1 MWGVN
6 HESCR
11 LLAYICYTLFNCNTQ
26 TSGRG
31 ALDMNFLFFQP
42 GRNETS
48 HKMRKTYILPWNHIL
63 LKSLVWCVLET
74 WYIPEHFW
82 ELTGVGILVAL
93 ISIWASWF
101 YNLTTVLQEISCTTV
116 FILLIQATVINKIRE
131 IYGKTVKADLSLK
144 SRETTFCLL

>member
-6 HESCR
+6 HDSCR

-31 ALDMNFLFFQP
+31 ALDMNFCSSSLAEMKP
-42 GRNETS
+42 AINWE
-48 HKMRKTYILPWNHIL
+48 KTYILPWNHIF
-63 LKSLVWCVLET
+63 LKSLVWYVLET

-82 ELTGVGILVAL
+82 ELTGVGILAAL
-93 ISIWASWF
+93 ISTWVSWF